1 LSAEAALP
9 APTVVEVVGL
19 RKSYSLSAETVE
31 ALKGVDLNLREGEL
45 VALIGASGAGKSTLL
60 SLLGCLDRPTG
71 GTIRFRGIEV
81 QDLGERELTRTRRRR
96 IGFVFQE
103 ASLIPTLTTLE
114 NVGLPLAFENRSEAD
129 SAAPALVLEQVGL
142 SDKGNRYPDEL
153 SGGER
158 QRVAIARALVHRP
171 DLLLAD
177 EPTGNLD
184 SENGRK
190 IFALF
195 RDLVVSRKLCA
206 LVATHNEELADLTD
220 RKIRLRDGRIVDGS
234 RR

>member
-1 LSAEAALP
+1 MSPAAPSDSL
-9 APTVVEVVGL
+9 VVEVVGL

-31 ALKGVDLNLREGEL
+31 ALKGVDLSLREGEL
-45 VALIGASGAGKSTLL
+45 VALVGASGAGKSTLL

-71 GTIRFRGIEV
+71 GRIRFRGTEI
-81 QDLGERELTRTRRRR
+81 QDLSERELTRTRRRR
-96 IGFVFQE
+96 IGFVSQE

-114 NVGLPLAFENRSEAD
+114 NGGLPLSCESRSEAD
-129 SAAPALVLEQVGL
+129 ASAPALLLEQVGL
-142 SDKGNRYPDEL
+142 ADKGGRYPDEL

-190 IFALF
+190 IFS
-195 RDLVVSRKLCA
+195 LVRELVLTRKLCA
-206 LVATHNEELADLTD
+206 LVATHNEELAELTD
-220 RKIRLRDGRIVDGS
+220 RKIRLRDGRVVDGS
-234 RR
+234 RG